1 MHPQFTQ
8 LTPQWFKRAYVY
20 TGSIGPFRY
29 RYANDQKNN
38 QIHVAVYSH
47 SCYEVATDRV
57 YRDFSWDEA
66 GVQALQQWMQ
76 EMLERFER
84 TGTLE

>member
-1 MHPQFTQ
+1 MKREIEGLTMHELRVTS
-8 LTPQWFKRAYVY
+8 VY

-47 SCYEVATDRV
+47 FCYEVATDRV